1 MNQKSY
7 DDSASL
13 YLIPTPIG
21 NLDDITVRAL
31 KTLEAVDFILCEDTR
46 ETGKLLSKYDI
57 KKKLVSC
64 HEYNEENVRTYV
76 VEELKKGLNIGLV
89 TDQGTPII
97 SDPGYIVA
105 KEVIRWGF
113 NVVSLPGATAFVPA
127 LTMAGI
133 DPSPFLFYGFLNAKG
148 SKRKKELQS
157 LSSLK
162 YTLIFYEAPHRLKD
176 TLQDMLSVFGDRNI
190 SISREISKIHEEV
203 LRDKISNLIDIA
215 DSLKG
220 EFVLIVEGNRD
231 VVDYSHMSIVEHVKL
246 YVEDGMNE
254 KDAIKL
260 VAKEREVAKSV
271 IYNEYHREKGD

>member
-21 NLDDITVRAL
+21 NLDDITIRAL
-31 KTLEAVDFILCEDTR
+31 KTLESVDFILCEDTR

-64 HEYNEENVRTYV
+64 HEFNEEKVRSYV

-105 KEVIRWGF
+105 KEVIRCGF
-113 NVVSLPGATAFVPA
+113 NVISLPGATAFVPA

-133 DPSPFLFYGFLNAKG
+133 DPSPFLFYGFLN
-148 SKRKKELQS
+148 SKDSKKKKELQS
-157 LSSLK
+157 LKNLK
-162 YTLIFYEAPHRLKD
+162 YTMIFYEAPHRLKD
-176 TLQDMLSVFGDRNI
+176 TLCNMLEVFGDRNI
-190 SISREISKIHEEV
+190 TISREISKIHEEV

-220 EFVLIVEGNRD
+220 EFVLIVEGNHEI
-231 VVDYSHMSIVEHVKL
+231 VDYSHMSIIEHVKL
-246 YVEDGMNE
+246 YVDDGMDE
-254 KDAIKL
+254 KEAIKL
-260 VAKEREVAKSV
+260 VAKERDVAKSIV
-271 IYNEYHREKGD
+271 YKEYHTGK